1 MRKFLLLMCFFLSL
15 GVMAQKQTVTGQ
27 VFDETNEPVL
37 GASISEVGNPRNGTV
52 TDLDGKF
59 SLSLS
64 PQGEISVSYIGYEK
78 LIVSVKGQKSL
89 VIKLKPTST
98 MLDEIVVTGYTG
110 TQVRSKATNSIAKV
124 SNEKLSTGV
133 FSNPAQ
139 ALSGA
144 VSGLR
149 VIQTS
154 GNPGATP
161 AIVLRGGTNL
171 DGSGAPIVIVD
182 GQIRSSLSDINP
194 EDIEDMQVM
203 KDAGAT
209 AIYGAR
215 ANNGVILISTKKGK
229 TGTSEINV
237 KAKVG
242 INYLNTPYEFNNA
255 ADYLY
260 WMRTA
265 YARSSNMWQKA
276 DGTGVGYVS
285 SASLAGNYP
294 YGTGNKYEVDAN
306 GNALINNNNI
316 WSTMYLDDSNKFL
329 LDKGWKTMK
338 DPVTGKDLIFKDTD
352 VAKYNLNNPSLTQDY
367 NINMSGGNDK
377 GHYYSG
383 FGYNHSEGLPIT
395 SFYDRYS
402 FIFNG
407 DYKIRTWLTSYSSLN
422 YNRANWQSM
431 PGSQT
436 DEYNYFGRI
445 MSMPPTVRYQD
456 ENGNMMLGNS
466 LGDGNQQYQADKFIR
481 DNQTD
486 KFTMNQ
492 AFKLD
497 LMKGLY
503 LKVSA
508 NWYYSEQMLEAFNK
522 DYRTN
527 PTTINSTRS
536 SSAQY
541 DRTFDQTYNAVANYE
556 HQFGNHYV
564 NAMLG
569 TEYYNGYS
577 RGLSASGSGAATDDL
592 QKLGLTSSKE
602 NMRSIDSYHYRHRIL
617 SFFGRVN
624 YDYDSKYLLS
634 LVARRDGYS
643 RLIDNRWGVFPGVS
657 AGWIFSKEAFMS
669 KVANVISFA
678 KLRAS
683 YGLNGNV
690 SGIGYYELQGLYSRN
705 TNYNGDATFYMESV
719 PNPSLKWERS
729 KTFEFGLDLS
739 YLNNRYSTNFTFY
752 NRLTEDKY
760 ANLSLPISSG
770 ISRIRTNNG
779 QFRNKGVEIE
789 VTANPIKNK
798 DWNWNINGNIS
809 YNKNVI
815 VKLPYNGLE
824 KNRQDAYQVYSG
836 NGTDKVWVGG
846 YQEGQEPGVLYA
858 FKAEGIYKSWE
869 EIPDIMEDKAGGSS
883 ARVLYG
889 KTSWA
894 NLTDAQKAGKVLP
907 IQPGDVKWKDVNGD
921 GVIDQYDMVK
931 VGNTSP
937 HWVGGLSTSL
947 KWKNLSMFAA
957 FDYALDF
964 TVYDNTTPW
973 FLGCMQGTYNMTTE
987 VKKTW
992 SETNPNGTLPKYYW
1006 ADQLGKSNY
1015 YRTSTM
1021 FAYSGSYIAFREI
1034 SLTYSLPKSI
1044 IGKAKLERLDLSVTG
1059 QNLGYLTQAK
1069 NITTP
1074 EAGTNAG
1081 SGYGLPRTLLFGVN
1095 LSF

>member
-1 MRKFLLLMCFFLSL
+1 
-15 GVMAQKQTVTGQ
+15 MAQKQTVTGQ

-59 SLSLS
+59 SLSLN

-110 TQVRSKATNSIAKV
+110 TQLRSKATNSIAKV

-161 AIVLRGGTNL
+161 SIVLRGGTNL

-215 ANNGVILISTKKGK
+215 ANNGVILVTTKKGK
-229 TGTSEINV
+229 AGTSDISV

-265 YARSSNMWQKA
+265 YARASNVWQKT
-276 DGTGVGYVS
+276 DGTPMGYQNTS
-285 SASLAGNYP
+285 SLANAVP
-294 YGTGNKYEVDAN
+294 YGTGNKYDVDAN
-306 GNALINNNNI
+306 GNAILNNNTI

-338 DPVTGKDLIFKDTD
+338 DPVTGKDLIFTDTD

-377 GHYYSG
+377 GHYYAG
-383 FGYNHSEGLPIT
+383 FGYNHSEGLPIA
-395 SFYDRYS
+395 SYYDRYS

-407 DYKIRTWLTSYSSLN
+407 DYKIRTWLTSTSSLN

-445 MSMPPTVRYQD
+445 MSLPPTVRFMD
-456 ENGNMMLGNS
+456 ENGNPMLGVNS
-466 LGDGNQQYQADKFIR
+466 GDGNQSYQANKFFR

-486 KFTMNQ
+486 KFTMSQ
-492 AFKLD
+492 SFKID
-497 LMKGLY
+497 FMKGLY
-503 LKVSA
+503 LKTSA
-508 NWYYSEQMLEAFNK
+508 NWYYSEGMYESFNK
-522 DYRTN
+522 DYRSTPTN
-527 PTTINSTRS
+527 VVSTRS
-536 SSAQY
+536 SSASY
-541 DRTFDQTYNAVANYE
+541 DRTFDQTYNAVLNFE
-556 HQFGNHYV
+556 RQFGNHYV
-564 NAMLG
+564 TTMLG
-569 TEYYNGYS
+569 SEYYDSYS
-577 RGLSASGSGAATDDL
+577 RGLSASGQGAATDDFMDL
-592 QKLGLTSSKE
+592 ALTSIKE
-602 NMRSIDSYHYRHRIL
+602 NMRKIDSYHNRQRIL
-617 SFFGRVN
+617 SFFGRAN
-624 YDYDSKYLLS
+624 YDYDSKYLVS
-634 LVARRDGYS
+634 FVIRKDGYS
-643 RLIDNRWGVFPGVS
+643 KLINNRWGVFPGVS
-657 AGWIFSKEAFMS
+657 TGWIFTKENFM
-669 KVANVISFA
+669 KKFADIISFG
-678 KLRAS
+678 KVRAS

-690 SGIGYYELQGLYSRN
+690 SGIGNYELQGSFKSN
-705 TNYNGDATFYMESV
+705 GNAAFYNGLADFSMSEV
-719 PNPSLKWERS
+719 PNPGLRWEKS

-752 NRLTEDKY
+752 NRLTSDKL
-760 ANLSLPISSG
+760 ARVNLASSSG
-770 ISRIRTNNG
+770 ISSILTNNG
-779 QFRNKGVEIE
+779 AIRNRGVEIE
-789 VTANPIKNK
+789 LAAKPIQSK
-798 DWNWNINGNIS
+798 DWNWNINANIS
-809 YNKNVI
+809 YNKNI
-815 VKLPYNGLE
+815 IEKLPNNGLE
-824 KNRQDAYQVYSG
+824 KNRQNAYQVYTG

-858 FKAEGIYKSWE
+858 FKSEGIYKSWD
-869 EIPDIMEDKAGGSS
+869 EIPDVMEDRAGGSS

-931 VGNTSP
+931 VGNTTP
-937 HWVGGLSTSL
+937 HWIGGLTSTL
-947 KWKNLSMFAA
+947 KWKNLSLFAA
-957 FDYALDF
+957 LDYALDF
-964 TVYDNTTPW
+964 TIYDNTTPW
-973 FLGCMQGTYNMTTE
+973 FLGAMQGTYNMTTD
-987 VKKTW
+987 VKNTW

-1021 FAYSGSYIAFREI
+1021 FAYSGSYVAFREI

-1044 IGKAKLERLDLSVTG
+1044 ISKAKLERLDLSVTG
-1059 QNLGYLTQAK
+1059 QNLGYLTQCK
-1069 NITTP
+1069 KVTTP
-1074 EAGTNAG
+1074 EAGTGSG